1 MSMDNDIQHSSDASH
16 MGQCLPYAYAKQKGV
31 TVIDTALFCRAGVA
45 LETLLE
51 VQRVTGAFTSVE
63 ILEQPAF
70 DEKLSAAYQ
79 RKSGASQQIIDDLDN
94 EVDLLSLSEELPD
107 NEDLLASDENS
118 PIIRLINAVLS
129 EAVKE
134 GASDI
139 HIETFERTLSI
150 RFRIDGVLRQILQPA
165 RKLAPFLIS
174 RIKVMA
180 KLDIAEKR
188 LPQDGRISLRIGHRA
203 IDIRVSTIP
212 AQHGE
217 RVVMRLLDKNNVC
230 LDIPQ
235 LGLSPQDQQQLTELV
250 HKPHGIILVTG
261 PTGSGK
267 STTLYAVL
275 SALNN
280 QERNILT
287 VEDPIEYELEGVG
300 QTQVNPRVD
309 MTFALGLRAIL
320 RQDPDVVMVGEI
332 RDSETAQIAVQAS
345 LTGHLVMSTL
355 HTNSAAGAIT
365 RLRDMGLEPFL
376 LASSLLGVVAQRLV
390 RRLCPHCAQPVTLD
404 ASQRSLFH
412 FLPEPPAAVF
422 HAVGCQ
428 QCHST
433 GYRGRTAIHECM
445 VIDNAMRQS
454 IHDNADE
461 LAIEKILRQS
471 ARSLRENG
479 LLKAI
484 SGETSLEEVIRV
496 TAEQETTTSTTYP

>member
-1 MSMDNDIQHSSDASH
+1 MSTEEYECDGLQNEAALLK
-16 MGQCLPYAYAKQKGV
+16 GLPYSYARQK
-31 TVIDTALFCRAGVA
+31 GVA
-45 LETLLE
+45 LEDGVLFCREDVQPETLIE
-51 VQRVTGAFTSVE
+51 VRRVAGLWDNIRLLSTQAFE
-63 ILEQPAF
+63 
-70 DEKLSAAYQ
+70 EKLSETYQ
-79 RKSGASQQIIDDLDN
+79 QNRGASQKIMDDMDDN
-94 EVDLLSLSEELPD
+94 VDLLSLSEEVPD

-118 PIIRLINAVLS
+118 PIIRLINAILS

-150 RFRIDGVLRQILQPA
+150 RFRVDGVLRQILQPV

-188 LPQDGRISLRIGHRA
+188 LPQDGRISLRLGHRS

-212 AQHGE
+212 AQYGE
-217 RVVMRLLDKNNVC
+217 RVVMRLLDKNNIS
-230 LDIPQ
+230 LSIAQ
-235 LGLSPQDQQQLTELV
+235 LGLSQTDQKTLTSLIQ
-250 HKPHGIILVTG
+250 KPHGIILVTG

-267 STTLYAVL
+267 STTLYAVMA
-275 SALNN
+275 ALNT

-300 QTQVNPRVD
+300 QTQVNPRVS

-332 RDSETAQIAVQAS
+332 RDGETAQIAVQAS

-355 HTNSAAGAIT
+355 HTNSAIGAIT

-390 RRLCPHCAQPVTLD
+390 RRLCQHCAQPVEIDTVQQAHFAFLP
-404 ASQRSLFH
+404 QPPQSLFRA
-412 FLPEPPAAVF
+412 E
-422 HAVGCQ
+422 GCP
-428 QCHST
+428 QCRFS
-433 GYRGRTAIHECM
+433 GYKGRTAIHECLI
-445 VIDNAMRQS
+445 VDDQLRKA
-454 IHDNADE
+454 IHQNEDE
-461 LAIEKILRQS
+461 MAIEKILRQRS
-471 ARSLRENG
+471 RSLRENG
-479 LLKAI
+479 LLKTI
-484 SGETSLEEVIRV
+484 SGETTLEEIIRV
-496 TAEQETTTSTTYP
+496 TTEHETFAGGQ